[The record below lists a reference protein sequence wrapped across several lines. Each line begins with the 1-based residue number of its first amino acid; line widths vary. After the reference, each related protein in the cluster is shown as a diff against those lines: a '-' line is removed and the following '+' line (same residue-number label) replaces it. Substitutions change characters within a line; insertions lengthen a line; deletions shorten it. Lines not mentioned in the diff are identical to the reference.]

1 MIDPVPLAARQPEDD
16 SPADDP
22 SPAAVGAR
30 PARPERSRAPLY
42 VALFV
47 VAVISGGAL
56 FVSGFTL
63 GAQQSLTPGTSAQ
76 DQGLFEPFW
85 EAWNKVTAEYV
96 GEYESQVL
104 VEGAIQGVFE
114 ALGDPYSSY
123 MTSEQYR
130 ESLSAISGEFEGI
143 GAELAAEDAQGAPC
157 ETLSDACQ
165 LVVKHVLRSSP
176 ALAAGLIA
184 GDIVRTVD
192 GERVDGGTAE
202 TTVDRVR
209 GPKGSPVELGLERG
223 GRMLELTIVRD
234 VIQTEQV
241 TSQVLADGQVGYLKV
256 DGFSAGAADELIE
269 TLTGLVEDQDLDK
282 IILDLR
288 DDPGGFVEAA
298 HRIASQFI
306 AAGPIYWEESADG
319 TQRAIDADPGGVAID
334 PSIEL
339 VLLVNGGS
347 ASASEIVAGALQD
360 TGRATLVGTSTFGKG
375 TIQQWH
381 ELNGGAAGGF
391 RLSVFKWL
399 TPDKTWIHGIGV
411 TPDVVVAAPD
421 PADGTDPQLERA
433 VDLLTT
439 ETGSG
444 RLLAA

>member
-1 MIDPVPLAARQPEDD
+1 MMEPMPPAAREPGHDAPLAGQPPETARVD
-16 SPADDP
+16 ADRP
-22 SPAAVGAR
+22 VG
-30 PARPERSRAPLY
+30 SRAPLY
-42 VALFV
+42 VALFI
-47 VAVISGGAL
+47 VAAMSGGAL
-56 FVSGFTL
+56 FMSGFTL
-63 GAQQSLTPGTSAQ
+63 GAQQSFTPGTSAQ

-104 VEGAIQGVFE
+104 VEGAIQGVFQ

-130 ESLSAISGEFEGI
+130 QSLSAISGEFEGI
-143 GAELAAEDAQGAPC
+143 GAELAAEIAQGAAC
-157 ETLSDACQ
+157 ETLSDTCR
-165 LVVKHVLRSSP
+165 LVVKHVLRKSP
-176 ALAAGLIA
+176 ALAAGLMA
-184 GDIVRTVD
+184 GDIVLTVD
-192 GERVDGGTAE
+192 GEGVEGGTVQ

-209 GPKGSPVELGLERG
+209 GPKGSPVALGLERD
-223 GRMLELTIVRD
+223 GRRLVLTIVRD
-234 VIQTEQV
+234 VILTEQV
-241 TSQVLADGQVGYLKV
+241 TTELLADGQVGYLKL
-256 DGFSAGAADELIE
+256 DGFSAGAADELVE
-269 TLTGLVEDQDLDK
+269 SLTTLVEEQGLDK

-306 AAGPIYWEESADG
+306 GQGPIYWEESADG
-319 TQRAIDADPGGVAID
+319 TQRAVDADPGGVATD
-334 PSIEL
+334 ASVEL

-399 TPDKTWIHGIGV
+399 TPDKTWIHGTGV
-411 TPDVVVAAPD
+411 TPDVVVATPD

-433 VDLLTT
+433 LDLLTT
-439 ETGSG
+439 ETGA
-444 RLLAA
+444 RVLLAA